1 MSLALPLSRGYP
13 VFFQKHGKLGKPRLV
28 LVLDIVVLLVASDEG
43 FNLREFT
50 QRTANQQDEHK
61 QVKDATVQVLEPS
74 QKHVMHVVW

>member
-1 MSLALPLSRGYP
+1 MDIQ
-13 VFFQKHGKLGKPRLV
+13 FFQKHGKLGKPRLV

-61 QVKDATVQVLEPS
+61 QVNDATVQVLEPS